1 MRKALYILAIVLV
14 SACGSRS
21 RNVTAASEDIEVTV
35 LDSDDGNV
43 RVLGW
48 EAPHDGT
55 MGVYGSRIEY
65 KWKGKDLT
73 QDGTVNGAEESMM
86 PMKLYTLDD
95 GKYILY
101 QYFREWSS
109 QGYIEATALE
119 LTPKGL
125 ALVKL
130 FETEDGLADNINVEY
145 NIPDWYF
152 RAGSGDGYD
161 WLYHYDKATKTLYHP
176 SSPEYNHL
184 SDRYIPYVWS
194 GKTLKPM
201 PEVGNP
207 FLHQSLKE
215 YTSLVSLFRT
225 ERNLVRIDAMPDD
238 TFRYAAW
245 AKDATML
252 DKPELVVMRGTFNE
266 GSSEWVFKNENVEY
280 HCSGDELY
288 ILKSGTE
295 IARWKKE

>member
-1 MRKALYILAIVLV
+1 MRRALYILAIILI
-14 SACGSRS
+14 SACGSRN
-21 RNVTAASEDIEVTV
+21 RNAAIDNDDIEMTA

-48 EAPHDGT
+48 H
-55 MGVYGSRIEY
+55 
-65 KWKGKDLT
+65 
-73 QDGTVNGAEESMM
+73 
-86 PMKLYTLDD
+86 
-95 GKYILY
+95 
-101 QYFREWSS
+101 
-109 QGYIEATALE
+109 
-119 LTPKGL
+119 
-125 ALVKL
+125 
-130 FETEDGLADNINVEY
+130 
-145 NIPDWYF
+145 F

-225 ERNLVRIDAMPDD
+225 NRN
-238 TFRYAAW
+238 W
-245 AKDATML
+245 
-252 DKPELVVMRGTFNE
+252 
-266 GSSEWVFKNENVEY
+266 SS
-280 HCSGDELY
+280 
-288 ILKSGTE
+288 
-295 IARWKKE
+295 